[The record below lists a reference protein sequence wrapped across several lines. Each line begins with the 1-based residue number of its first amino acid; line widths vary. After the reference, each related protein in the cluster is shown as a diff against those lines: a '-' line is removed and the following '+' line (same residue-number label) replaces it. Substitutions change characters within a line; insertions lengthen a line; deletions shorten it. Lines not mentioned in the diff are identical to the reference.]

1 MFQGLFRSLND
12 GKLNFEIFIEDLLR
26 DKSTAR
32 SALWACAKDCPVRVA
47 EMAFFAIF
55 FLPRCCFRI
64 SLGENQEKQLR
75 FNLV

>member
-12 GKLNFEIFIEDLLR
+12 GKLNFEIFSDDLPR
-26 DKSTAR
+26 DKLTAR
-32 SALWACAKDCPVRVA
+32 SALWACAKDRPVRVA

-55 FLPRCCFRI
+55 FLSRCCLRI